1 MGEVRS
7 PVVLLRSVVREPLLC
22 EDRRWILATTH
33 SGHNPLLTRVSVT
46 YTLIWKQRLKGFP
59 VGTSAVSFLAP
70 AKLNLSLQVFG
81 KRPDG
86 YHHIRSVIVPVSL
99 YDDVTVEEAPAGIS
113 VECDAPGVPTDAAN
127 NCHKAAALFLAW
139 AGTPAGVRIRI
150 RKAIPAESGLGGGSS
165 DAAAALKGLIAL
177 TGKHPPPEAL
187 LAMAV
192 RVGADVPFF
201 LPGGAA
207 LVEGFG
213 ERLTPL
219 PWNVPFH
226 AVIVRPAFGLS
237 TREGYA
243 RLGREPG
250 DPPLVAPSRRFGR
263 FRTWWPSSGTISK
276 RRGGPRIRRSR
287 RSGGNWCPRER
298 RRRGSR
304 EADRRCSASSCRKTR
319 RGRRGE
325 NCRQATTGEKGDGSS
340 SREASSVASR
350 K

>member
-1 MGEVRS
+1 M
-7 PVVLLRSVVREPLLC
+7 
-22 EDRRWILATTH
+22 
-33 SGHNPLLTRVSVT
+33 
-46 YTLIWKQRLKGFP
+46 
-59 VGTSAVSFLAP
+59 GTSAVSFLAP

-86 YHHIRSVIVPVSL
+86 YHHIRSVMVPVSL
-99 YDDVTVEEAPAGIS
+99 YDEVTVEEIPAGIF
-113 VECDAPGVPTDAAN
+113 VECDDPWVPTDAAN
-127 NCHKAAALFLAW
+127 SCHKAAALFLAW

-150 RKAIPAESGLGGGSS
+150 RKAIPPESGLGGGSS

-207 LVEGFG
+207 LVEGIG

-250 DPPLVAPSRRFGR
+250 DPPPRGNVPS
-263 FRTWWPSSGTISK
+263 FRTFTDVAAAVRNDFEEAWGPSHPEIAA
-276 RRGGPRIRRSR
+276 IRRELLSAGAGAAGL
-287 RSGGNWCPRER
+287 SGSGSALFGLYASER
-298 RRRGSR
+298 LAR
-304 EADRRCSASSCRKTR
+304 EARRKLSGSDDGGT
-319 RGRRGE
+319 GRRVFVA
-325 NCRQATTGEKGDGSS
+325 R
-340 SREASSVASR
+340 SV
-350 K
+350 

>member
-1 MGEVRS
+1 
-7 PVVLLRSVVREPLLC
+7 L
-22 EDRRWILATTH
+22 
-33 SGHNPLLTRVSVT
+33 
-46 YTLIWKQRLKGFP
+46 
-59 VGTSAVSFLAP
+59 GTSAVSFLAP

-86 YHHIRSVIVPVSL
+86 YHHIRSVMVPVSL
-99 YDDVTVEEAPAGIS
+99 YDEVTVEETPSGIS
-113 VECDAPGVPTDAAN
+113 VICDAQGIPTDAAN
-127 NCHKAAALFLAW
+127 SCHKAAALFLSW

-177 TGKHPPPEAL
+177 TGKHPSPEAL

-192 RVGADVPFF
+192 RIGADVPFF
-201 LPGGAA
+201 LPSGAA

-219 PWNVPFH
+219 PWIVPFQ

-250 DPPLVAPSRRFGR
+250 DPPPRGYVPS
-263 FRTWWPSSGTISK
+263 FRTFSDVAAIVRNDFEAAWGPSHPEIAA
-276 RRGGPRIRRSR
+276 IRRELVSAGAVAAGL
-287 RSGGNWCPRER
+287 SGSGSAVFGLFTSEGKAREARGKLSAGDGGGRER
-298 RRRGSR
+298 RVF
-304 EADRRCSASSCRKTR
+304 
-319 RGRRGE
+319 
-325 NCRQATTGEKGDGSS
+325 
-340 SREASSVASR
+340 VARSI
-350 K
+350 

>member
-1 MGEVRS
+1 M
-7 PVVLLRSVVREPLLC
+7 
-22 EDRRWILATTH
+22 A
-33 SGHNPLLTRVSVT
+33 
-46 YTLIWKQRLKGFP
+46 
-59 VGTSAVSFLAP
+59 SAVSFLAP

-86 YHHIRSVIVPVSL
+86 YHNIRSVMVPVSL
-99 YDDVTVEEAPAGIS
+99 YDEVTVEEASAGIS

-127 NCHKAAALFLAW
+127 SCHKAAALFLAW

-150 RKAIPAESGLGGGSS
+150 RKAIPPESGLGGGSS

-207 LVEGFG
+207 LVEGIG

-250 DPPLVAPSRRFGR
+250 DLPPRGNVPSFQTFRDVAAVVRNDFEEAWGPSHPEIAAIRRELVSAGAAAAGLSGSGSAVFGLFASESQAREARRKLSGSDDGGAGRRF
-263 FRTWWPSSGTISK
+263 FVA
-276 RRGGPRIRRSR
+276 RS
-287 RSGGNWCPRER
+287 
-298 RRRGSR
+298 
-304 EADRRCSASSCRKTR
+304 
-319 RGRRGE
+319 
-325 NCRQATTGEKGDGSS
+325 
-340 SREASSVASR
+340 V
-350 K
+350 

>member
-1 MGEVRS
+1 M
-7 PVVLLRSVVREPLLC
+7 
-22 EDRRWILATTH
+22 A
-33 SGHNPLLTRVSVT
+33 
-46 YTLIWKQRLKGFP
+46 
-59 VGTSAVSFLAP
+59 SALSFLAP

-86 YHHIRSVIVPVSL
+86 YHHIRSVMVPVSL
-99 YDDVTVEEAPAGIS
+99 YDEVTVEEAPAGIF

-127 NCHKAAALFLAW
+127 SCHKAAAPFLAW

-177 TGKHPPPEAL
+177 TGRHPPREAL

-201 LPGGAA
+201 LPGGAS

-243 RLGREPG
+243 RLGRDPG
-250 DPPLVAPSRRFGR
+250 DPPPRGPIPS
-263 FRTWWPSSGTISK
+263 FRTFPEVAAVVRNDFEAAWGSSHPEIAVIKRELTSTGAAAAGLSGSGSAVFGLFPS
-276 RRGGPRIRRSR
+276 
-287 RSGGNWCPRER
+287 EAAA
-298 RRRGSR
+298 R
-304 EADRRCSASSCRKTR
+304 EARGKLSGSDDGGS
-319 RGRRGE
+319 GRRLFVA
-325 NCRQATTGEKGDGSS
+325 R
-340 SREASSVASR
+340 SV
-350 K
+350 

>member
-1 MGEVRS
+1 MAYA
-7 PVVLLRSVVREPLLC
+7 L
-22 EDRRWILATTH
+22 
-33 SGHNPLLTRVSVT
+33 
-46 YTLIWKQRLKGFP
+46 
-59 VGTSAVSFLAP
+59 SFLAP

-86 YHHIRSVIVPVSL
+86 YHNIRSVMVPVSL
-99 YDDVTVEEAPAGIS
+99 YDEVTVEEAPAGIS

-127 NCHKAAALFLAW
+127 SCHKAAALYLAW

-187 LAMAV
+187 LEMAI

-207 LVEGFG
+207 LVEGIG
-213 ERLTPL
+213 ERLTPI

-243 RLGREPG
+243 RLGRVAG
-250 DPPLVAPSRRFGR
+250 ALPPRGR
-263 FRTWWPSSGTISK
+263 VPAFRTFSEVAAIVRNDFEAAWEPLHPEIGA
-276 RRGGPRIRRSR
+276 IRRELTSVGAAAAGL
-287 RSGGNWCPRER
+287 SGS
-298 RRRGSR
+298 GSAVFGLFTSEGAAL
-304 EADRRCSASSCRKTR
+304 EARKTLSAVGDGGK
-319 RGRRGE
+319 GRRVFVA
-325 NCRQATTGEKGDGSS
+325 R
-340 SREASSVASR
+340 SV
-350 K
+350 

>member
-1 MGEVRS
+1 M
-7 PVVLLRSVVREPLLC
+7 
-22 EDRRWILATTH
+22 A
-33 SGHNPLLTRVSVT
+33 
-46 YTLIWKQRLKGFP
+46 
-59 VGTSAVSFLAP
+59 SAVSFLAP

-86 YHHIRSVIVPVSL
+86 YHNIRSVMVPVSL
-99 YDDVTVEEAPAGIS
+99 YDEVTVEEAPAGIS

-127 NCHKAAALFLAW
+127 SCRKAAALFITW

-150 RKAIPAESGLGGGSS
+150 RKAIPLESGWGGGSS

-177 TGKHPPPEAL
+177 TGEHPSPDVL

-207 LVEGFG
+207 LVEGLG
-213 ERLTPL
+213 ERVTPL

-243 RLGREPG
+243 RLGRVPG
-250 DPPLVAPSRRFGR
+250 DPPPCGRVPS
-263 FRTWWPSSGTISK
+263 FRTFSDVAAVVRNDFEAAWGPSHPEIAA
-276 RRGGPRIRRSR
+276 IRRELVSAGAEAAGL
-287 RSGGNWCPRER
+287 SGS
-298 RRRGSR
+298 GSAVFGLFPSEAAAR
-304 EADRRCSASSCRKTR
+304 EARGKLSGSDDGGS
-319 RGRRGE
+319 GRRLFVA
-325 NCRQATTGEKGDGSS
+325 R
-340 SREASSVASR
+340 SV
-350 K
+350 

>member
-1 MGEVRS
+1 M
-7 PVVLLRSVVREPLLC
+7 
-22 EDRRWILATTH
+22 A
-33 SGHNPLLTRVSVT
+33 
-46 YTLIWKQRLKGFP
+46 
-59 VGTSAVSFLAP
+59 SAVSFLAP

-86 YHHIRSVIVPVSL
+86 YHHIRSVMVPVSL
-99 YDDVTVEEAPAGIS
+99 YDEVTMEEAPSGIA
-113 VECDAPGVPTDAAN
+113 VECDAPGVPTDGTN
-127 NCHKAAALFLAW
+127 SCHKAAALFLAW
-139 AGTPAGVRIRI
+139 SGAPAGVRIRI
-150 RKAIPAESGLGGGSS
+150 RKTIPVESGLGGGSS

-177 TGKHPPPEAL
+177 TGKHPPAEEL
-187 LAMAV
+187 SAMAA

-250 DPPLVAPSRRFGR
+250 EAPPSGDVPS
-263 FRTWWPSSGTISK
+263 FRTLSDVAAAVRNDFEEAWGPARPEIAEIKGGLTAAGALAAGLSGSGSAVFGLFASEGAAREAREK
-276 RRGGPRIRRSR
+276 LSRNRGGGEGQRVFVARS
-287 RSGGNWCPRER
+287 
-298 RRRGSR
+298 
-304 EADRRCSASSCRKTR
+304 
-319 RGRRGE
+319 
-325 NCRQATTGEKGDGSS
+325 
-340 SREASSVASR
+340 V
-350 K
+350 

>member
-1 MGEVRS
+1 M
-7 PVVLLRSVVREPLLC
+7 
-22 EDRRWILATTH
+22 A
-33 SGHNPLLTRVSVT
+33 
-46 YTLIWKQRLKGFP
+46 
-59 VGTSAVSFLAP
+59 SAVSFLAP

-86 YHHIRSVIVPVSL
+86 YHHLRSVMAPVSL
-99 YDDVTVEEAPAGIS
+99 YDDVTVEEASAGIS

-127 NCHKAAALFLAW
+127 SCHKAAALFLAW
-139 AGTPAGVRIRI
+139 AGAPCGVRIRI

-177 TGKHPPPEAL
+177 TGKHPPPETL

-201 LPGGAA
+201 LPGRAA

-213 ERLTPL
+213 ERLTPI

-226 AVIVRPAFGLS
+226 VVIVRPAFGLS

-250 DPPLVAPSRRFGR
+250 DPPPRGCIPS
-263 FRTWWPSSGTISK
+263 FRTFSDLAAIVRNDFEAAWGPSHPEIAS
-276 RRGGPRIRRSR
+276 IRRELVSAGAAAAGL
-287 RSGGNWCPRER
+287 SGS
-298 RRRGSR
+298 GSAVFGLFTSESAAR
-304 EADRRCSASSCRKTR
+304 EARGKLSAGDDGGK
-319 RGRRGE
+319 GRRLF
-325 NCRQATTGEKGDGSS
+325 
-340 SREASSVASR
+340 VARSI
-350 K
+350 

>member
-1 MGEVRS
+1 M
-7 PVVLLRSVVREPLLC
+7 
-22 EDRRWILATTH
+22 A
-33 SGHNPLLTRVSVT
+33 
-46 YTLIWKQRLKGFP
+46 
-59 VGTSAVSFLAP
+59 SAVSFLAP

-86 YHHIRSVIVPVSL
+86 YHNIRSVIVPVSL
-99 YDDVTVEEAPAGIS
+99 YDEVTVEEADAGIS

-127 NCHKAAALFLAW
+127 SCHKAAALFLAW

-150 RKAIPAESGLGGGSS
+150 RKAIPPESGLGGGSS

-207 LVEGFG
+207 LVEGIG

-250 DPPLVAPSRRFGR
+250 DPPPRGNVPS
-263 FRTWWPSSGTISK
+263 FRTFTDVAAAVRNDFEEAWGPSHPEIAA
-276 RRGGPRIRRSR
+276 IRRELLSAGAGAAGL
-287 RSGGNWCPRER
+287 SGSGSALFGLYASER
-298 RRRGSR
+298 LAR
-304 EADRRCSASSCRKTR
+304 EARRKLSGSDDGGT
-319 RGRRGE
+319 GRRVFVA
-325 NCRQATTGEKGDGSS
+325 R
-340 SREASSVASR
+340 SV
-350 K
+350 

>member
-1 MGEVRS
+1 M
-7 PVVLLRSVVREPLLC
+7 
-22 EDRRWILATTH
+22 
-33 SGHNPLLTRVSVT
+33 
-46 YTLIWKQRLKGFP
+46 
-59 VGTSAVSFLAP
+59 GTSAVSFLAP

-86 YHHIRSVIVPVSL
+86 YHHIRSVMAPVSL
-99 YDDVTVEEAPAGIS
+99 YDEVTVEEAPAGIS
-113 VECDAPGVPTDAAN
+113 VECDAPGVPTDASN
-127 NCHKAAALFLAW
+127 SCHKAAALFLAW
-139 AGTPAGVRIRI
+139 AGTPGGGVRIRI

-177 TGKHPPPEAL
+177 TGKHPLPETL
-187 LAMAV
+187 LAMAAQI
-192 RVGADVPFF
+192 GADVPFF

-250 DPPLVAPSRRFGR
+250 DPPSGGYVPSFRTFSDVAAVVRNDFEAAWGPSR
-263 FRTWWPSSGTISK
+263 PEIAA
-276 RRGGPRIRRSR
+276 IRRELVSAGAAAAGL
-287 RSGGNWCPRER
+287 SGS
-298 RRRGSR
+298 GSAVFGLFTSEGAAR
-304 EADRRCSASSCRKTR
+304 EARGKLSASADGGK
-319 RGRRGE
+319 GRRVFVA
-325 NCRQATTGEKGDGSS
+325 R
-340 SREASSVASR
+340 SV
-350 K
+350 

>member
-1 MGEVRS
+1 M
-7 PVVLLRSVVREPLLC
+7 
-22 EDRRWILATTH
+22 A
-33 SGHNPLLTRVSVT
+33 
-46 YTLIWKQRLKGFP
+46 
-59 VGTSAVSFLAP
+59 SAVSFLAP

-86 YHHIRSVIVPVSL
+86 YHHIRSVMVPVSL
-99 YDDVTVEEAPAGIS
+99 YDEVTVEEAPAGIC

-127 NCHKAAALFLAW
+127 SCHKAAALFLAW
-139 AGTPAGVRIRI
+139 AGTPPGVRIRI
-150 RKAIPAESGLGGGSS
+150 RKAIPTESGLGGGSS

-213 ERLTPL
+213 ERLTPI

-243 RLGREPG
+243 LLGRGPG
-250 DPPLVAPSRRFGR
+250 DPPPRAPVPS
-263 FRTWWPSSGTISK
+263 FRTFSEVASVVRNDFEAAWGPSHPEIAGIKRELAAAGSAAAGLSG
-276 RRGGPRIRRSR
+276 
-287 RSGGNWCPRER
+287 SGSALFGLFTSE
-298 RRRGSR
+298 GAAR
-304 EADRRCSASSCRKTR
+304 EA
-319 RGRRGE
+319 RGRL
-325 NCRQATTGEKGDGSS
+325 AASGDGGSG
-340 SREASSVASR
+340 RRVFVARSV
-350 K
+350 

>member
-1 MGEVRS
+1 
-7 PVVLLRSVVREPLLC
+7 
-22 EDRRWILATTH
+22 
-33 SGHNPLLTRVSVT
+33 
-46 YTLIWKQRLKGFP
+46 
-59 VGTSAVSFLAP
+59 
-70 AKLNLSLQVFG
+70 VFG

-86 YHHIRSVIVPVSL
+86 YHNIRSVMVPVSL
-99 YDDVTVEEAPAGIS
+99 YDEVTVEEADAGIS

-127 NCHKAAALFLAW
+127 SCHKAAALFSPGRGPPRGFA
-139 AGTPAGVRIRI
+139 
-150 RKAIPAESGLGGGSS
+150 SGSGRRSPRVGAGGGSS

-207 LVEGFG
+207 LVEGIG

-250 DPPLVAPSRRFGR
+250 DPPPRGNVPS
-263 FRTWWPSSGTISK
+263 FRTFTDVAAAVRNDFE

-287 RSGGNWCPRER
+287 RSGGNCV
-298 RRRGSR
+298 RGSGAAGLSGSGSALFGLYASERLAR
-304 EADRRCSASSCRKTR
+304 EARRKLSGSDAVGT
-319 RGRRGE
+319 GRRVFVA
-325 NCRQATTGEKGDGSS
+325 R
-340 SREASSVASR
+340 SV
-350 K
+350 

>member
-1 MGEVRS
+1 M
-7 PVVLLRSVVREPLLC
+7 
-22 EDRRWILATTH
+22 A
-33 SGHNPLLTRVSVT
+33 
-46 YTLIWKQRLKGFP
+46 
-59 VGTSAVSFLAP
+59 SAVSFLAP

-86 YHHIRSVIVPVSL
+86 YHHIRSVMVPVSL
-99 YDDVTVEEAPAGIS
+99 YDEVTVEEASGGIH
-113 VECDAPGVPTDAAN
+113 VECDAPGVPTGAAN
-127 NCHKAAALFLAW
+127 SCHKAAAFFLGW

-187 LAMAV
+187 LGMAA

-201 LPGGAA
+201 LTGGAA

-219 PWNVPFH
+219 TWNVPFH

-243 RLGREPG
+243 RLGRGAG
-250 DPPLVAPSRRFGR
+250 DPPPRGHVPS
-263 FRTWWPSSGTISK
+263 FRTFSEVAAVVRNDFEAVLETSHPELAA
-276 RRGGPRIRRSR
+276 IRRELASAGAEAAGLSGSGSAVFGLFTSEGAARGAR
-287 RSGGNWCPRER
+287 RKLSAGGDGEN
-298 RRRGSR
+298 
-304 EADRRCSASSCRKTR
+304 
-319 RGRRGE
+319 GRRVFVA
-325 NCRQATTGEKGDGSS
+325 R
-340 SREASSVASR
+340 SV
-350 K
+350 